1 MPRHNSHQFLRSF
14 IIICSIHFFIFRPSV
29 LDYFI
34 VCFFTIVPYLT
45 EYPILVLFIFQYA
58 YCASH
63 NLPSVRLKSS
73 GRSLRQ
79 LQADQYC
86 QLMKMFTPLCFY
98 VILLQLTVVFGFF
111 CSDKNCGDCVDSSNV
126 FNCRW
131 CKRDNE
137 CHMPAAIA
145 TNPCKRAENIV
156 EESHCS
162 DELSRYD
169 PDLSMKML
177 LLSAVA
183 YDPYHPQEC
192 LDNSLPSAN
201 FQIQAVVTKKCDFF
215 DNECSGYVAV
225 SHELAVIVVAFR
237 GSENF
242 GQAFIQFVKALAVP
256 KIKFLDGEVQ
266 SYWKRGFEELWQSM
280 KAEVKALVS
289 DNPSYQLWV
298 TGHSLGGAM
307 ASLASAWL
315 SYNNFAARKN
325 IISYTFGMPRVG
337 NYDYA
342 YHHDKLV
349 NNSWRVVNYD
359 DAVPHFP
366 PVAPVSTV
374 LNCPYHH
381 GVEAFYSKTATSV
394 YSEHK
399 ECHGKP
405 YNEDMSCSFS
415 ESVPSFE
422 RHKIY
427 FSIPVGT
434 FWKTKCVRSMSKK
447 RETLDDTINTTSKR
461 FQFLKDRCL
470 KYKYEK
476 GSYTQVVSASS
487 ANWAWQLQL
496 AMITSV
502 FFNGTSPK
510 T

>member
-1 MPRHNSHQFLRSF
+1 M
-14 IIICSIHFFIFRPSV
+14 
-29 LDYFI
+29 
-34 VCFFTIVPYLT
+34 
-45 EYPILVLFIFQYA
+45 LVLSIFQYA

-63 NLPSVRLKSS
+63 SRFAFSKVKTS

-79 LQADQYC
+79 LLVDHYC
-86 QLMKMFTPLCFY
+86 QLIKMFTSLCFY
-98 VILLQLTVVFGFF
+98 IILLQLTVVFGF
-111 CSDKNCGDCVDSSNV
+111 CSDKNCGDCVDSSHV
-126 FNCRW
+126 LNCRW

-137 CHMPAAIA
+137 CHMPGAIA

-156 EESHCS
+156 EESHCT
-162 DELSRYD
+162 DELSSYD

-183 YDPYHPQEC
+183 YDPYHPHEC

-201 FQIQAVVTKKCDFF
+201 FQIKAVVTEKCDFF
-215 DNECSGYVAV
+215 DNECSGYVAI

-242 GQAFIQFVKALAVP
+242 GQAFAQFVEVLAVP

-266 SYWKRGFEELWQSM
+266 SYWKQGFEALWQCM

-289 DNPSYQLWV
+289 ENPSYQLWV

-366 PVAPVSTV
+366 SVASVSI
-374 LNCPYHH
+374 LNGPYHH
-381 GVEAFYSKTATSV
+381 GVEAFYGKTATSV

-415 ESVPSFE
+415 ELPSFE

-434 FWKTKCVRSMSKK
+434 FWETKCVRSMRKK
-447 RETLDDTINTTSKR
+447 RETSDDTNNTTSKR
-461 FQFLKDRCL
+461 FQFLKDRCK
-470 KYKYEK
+470 KYKYKNGLYAQED
-476 GSYTQVVSASS
+476 SSSSTNSVMLMASFHFMSLALAATAVV
-487 ANWAWQLQL
+487 
-496 AMITSV
+496 
-502 FFNGTSPK
+502 
-510 T
+510 

>member
-1 MPRHNSHQFLRSF
+1 M
-14 IIICSIHFFIFRPSV
+14 
-29 LDYFI
+29 
-34 VCFFTIVPYLT
+34 
-45 EYPILVLFIFQYA
+45 
-58 YCASH
+58 
-63 NLPSVRLKSS
+63 KSS

-86 QLMKMFTPLCFY
+86 QLIKMFTPLCFY
-98 VILLQLTVVFGFF
+98 VILLQLTIVFGS
-111 CSDKNCGDCVDSSNV
+111 CSDKNCGDCVDSSRHL

-131 CKRDNE
+131 CKRDNK
-137 CHMPAAIA
+137 CHTPGAVL
-145 TNPCKRAENIV
+145 TNPCKGAENIV

-162 DELSRYD
+162 DVLSRYD

-183 YDPYHPQEC
+183 YDPDHPQEC

-201 FQIQAVVTKKCDFF
+201 FRIQAVVTKKCDFF

-266 SYWKRGFEELWQSM
+266 SYWKRGFEALWQCM

-289 DNPSYQLWV
+289 ENPSYQLWV

-349 NNSWRVVNYD
+349 NNSWRVVNYN

-366 PVAPVSTV
+366 SVVSVSV
-374 LNCPYHH
+374 LNGPYHH

-399 ECHGKP
+399 ECHEKP
-405 YNEDMSCSFS
+405 YNEDASCSFS
-415 ESVPSFE
+415 KLASFE

-434 FWKTKCVRSMSKK
+434 FWESKCVRSMRKK
-447 RETLDDTINTTSKR
+447 RETSDDTNNNTSKR
-461 FQFLKDRCL
+461 FQFLKDRCT
-470 KYKYEK
+470 KYKYKK
-476 GSYTQVVSASS
+476 GLYAQEVSSSSTNSVMLMASFRFVSLALVATAVV
-487 ANWAWQLQL
+487 
-496 AMITSV
+496 
-502 FFNGTSPK
+502 
-510 T
+510 

>member
-1 MPRHNSHQFLRSF
+1 MPG
-14 IIICSIHFFIFRPSV
+14 
-29 LDYFI
+29 
-34 VCFFTIVPYLT
+34 
-45 EYPILVLFIFQYA
+45 A
-58 YCASH
+58 
-63 NLPSVRLKSS
+63 
-73 GRSLRQ
+73 
-79 LQADQYC
+79 
-86 QLMKMFTPLCFY
+86 
-98 VILLQLTVVFGFF
+98 VV
-111 CSDKNCGDCVDSSNV
+111 
-126 FNCRW
+126 
-131 CKRDNE
+131 
-137 CHMPAAIA
+137 
-145 TNPCKRAENIV
+145 TNPCKRAENII

-162 DELSRYD
+162 DKLSSYD

-225 SHELAVIVVAFR
+225 SHNLAAIVVAFR

-242 GQAFIQFVKALAVP
+242 GQAFTQFIENLAFL

-266 SYWKRGFEELWQSM
+266 SYWKRGFHELWQCM

-289 DNPSYQLWV
+289 KNPSYQLWV

-342 YHHDKLV
+342 YHHDELV
-349 NNSWRVVNYD
+349 NNSWRVVNSN
-359 DAVPHFP
+359 DAVHYFP
-366 PVAPVSTV
+366 SVASVAIF
-374 LNCPYHH
+374 NGPYHH

-405 YNEDMSCSFS
+405 YNEDITCSFS
-415 ESVPSFE
+415 ESTPYSYE

-427 FSIPVGT
+427 FSIPVAT
-434 FWKTKCVRSMSKK
+434 FWKTKCVRSIRKE
-447 RETLDDTINTTSKR
+447 RETSDDNKNIASRR
-461 FQFLKDRCL
+461 FHFFKDRCM
-470 KYKYEK
+470 KYKYKK
-476 GSYTQVVSASS
+476 GSYAQEESS
-487 ANWAWQLQL
+487 P
-496 AMITSV
+496 S
-502 FFNGTSPK
+502 GTDWVMLMESFHFMSSYFGDGNENVTK
-510 T
+510 Q

>member
-1 MPRHNSHQFLRSF
+1 M
-14 IIICSIHFFIFRPSV
+14 
-29 LDYFI
+29 
-34 VCFFTIVPYLT
+34 
-45 EYPILVLFIFQYA
+45 
-58 YCASH
+58 
-63 NLPSVRLKSS
+63 
-73 GRSLRQ
+73 RQ
-79 LQADQYC
+79 LQVDQC
-86 QLMKMFTPLCFY
+86 RQLIKMFSPLVY
-98 VILLQLTVVFGFF
+98 VILLPLTAAFGF
-111 CSDKNCGDCVDSSNV
+111 CSDKNCGDCVDSSNT
-126 FNCRW
+126 FDCRW

-137 CHMPAAIA
+137 CHMPGAVA
-145 TNPCKRAENIV
+145 TNRCKRGENII

-162 DELSRYD
+162 DKLSSYD

-201 FQIQAVVTKKCDFF
+201 FQIQAVVTKKCDFL

-225 SHELAVIVVAFR
+225 SHNLAAIVVAFR
-237 GSENF
+237 GSLDF
-242 GQAFIQFVKALAVP
+242 GQAFTQFIESLAFP

-266 SYWKRGFEELWQSM
+266 RYWKRGFDELWQCM
-280 KAEVKALVS
+280 KVEVKALVS

-349 NNSWRVVNYD
+349 NNSWRVVNSN

-366 PVAPVSTV
+366 SVASVSIF
-374 LNCPYHH
+374 NGPYHH

-394 YSEHK
+394 SSEHK

-405 YNEDMSCSFS
+405 YNEDITCSFS
-415 ESVPSFE
+415 EFPYSFE

-427 FSIPVGT
+427 FNIPVGT
-434 FWKTKCVRSMSKK
+434 FWETKCVRSMRKK
-447 RETLDDTINTTSKR
+447 RETSDNANNTTSKR
-461 FQFLKDRCL
+461 FQFLKDHCV
-470 KYKYEK
+470 KYKYKK
-476 GSYTQVVSASS
+476 GSYAREVSSSSSTNSFMLMKSFHLMSLPALAASAVV
-487 ANWAWQLQL
+487 
-496 AMITSV
+496 
-502 FFNGTSPK
+502 
-510 T
+510 